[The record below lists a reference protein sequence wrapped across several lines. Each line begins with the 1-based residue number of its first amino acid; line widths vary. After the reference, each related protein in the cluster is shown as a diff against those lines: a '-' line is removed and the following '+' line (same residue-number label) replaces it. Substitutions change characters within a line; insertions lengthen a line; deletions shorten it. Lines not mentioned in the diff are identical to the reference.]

1 MPMMTRAF
9 SLYLVISGSSL
20 EGLILRRNGSTFVNN
35 SGDDNHDDNDSND
48 DDNDDDNDSNDDDN
62 HDDNDSNDDDN
73 HDDNDSNDD
82 DNDDNITLSLYF
94 SYFWLLGTLSS
105 MR

>member
-1 MPMMTRAF
+1 MMTRAF

-35 SGDDNHDDNDSND
+35 SGDDNHDNNDSND
-48 DDNDDDNDSNDDDN
+48 DDNDDDNDDNNDDD
-62 HDDNDSNDDDN
+62 DD
-73 HDDNDSNDD
+73 
-82 DNDDNITLSLYF
+82 DDNITLSLYF

>member
-1 MPMMTRAF
+1 MMTRAF

-35 SGDDNHDDNDSND
+35 SGDDNHDNNDSND
-48 DDNDDDNDSNDDDN
+48 DDNDDDNDDNNDDD
-62 HDDNDSNDDDN
+62 DDD
-73 HDDNDSNDD
+73 DD
-82 DNDDNITLSLYF
+82 ITLSLYF

>member
-1 MPMMTRAF
+1 MMTRAF

-48 DDNDDDNDSNDDDN
+48 DDNDDDNDDNDDD
-62 HDDNDSNDDDN
+62 DDD
-73 HDDNDSNDD
+73 
-82 DNDDNITLSLYF
+82 DDNITLPLYF

>member
-1 MPMMTRAF
+1 MTRAF

-48 DDNDDDNDSNDDDN
+48 DDNDDDNDDNDDD
-62 HDDNDSNDDDN
+62 DDD
-73 HDDNDSNDD
+73 D
-82 DNDDNITLSLYF
+82 DDNITLSLYF

>member
-1 MPMMTRAF
+1 MMTRAF

-48 DDNDDDNDSNDDDN
+48 DDNDDDNDDNDDD
-62 HDDNDSNDDDN
+62 
-73 HDDNDSNDD
+73 
-82 DNDDNITLSLYF
+82 DDNITLSLYF

>member
-48 DDNDDDNDSNDDDN
+48 DDNDD
-62 HDDNDSNDDDN
+62 
-73 HDDNDSNDD
+73 
-82 DNDDNITLSLYF
+82 NITLSLYF

>member
-73 HDDNDSNDD
+73 
-82 DNDDNITLSLYF
+82 DDNITLSLYF

>member
-1 MPMMTRAF
+1 M
-9 SLYLVISGSSL
+9 YLVISGSSL

-35 SGDDNHDDNDSND
+35 SGDDNHDGNDSND
-48 DDNDDDNDSNDDDN
+48 DDNDDDNDDNDDD
-62 HDDNDSNDDDN
+62 DDD
-73 HDDNDSNDD
+73 
-82 DNDDNITLSLYF
+82 DDNITLSLYF

>member
-1 MPMMTRAF
+1 MMTRAF

-35 SGDDNHDDNDSND
+35 SGDDNHDNNDSND
-48 DDNDDDNDSNDDDN
+48 DDNDDDNDDNNDDD
-62 HDDNDSNDDDN
+62 
-73 HDDNDSNDD
+73 
-82 DNDDNITLSLYF
+82 DDNITLSLYF

>member
-62 HDDNDSNDDDN
+62 
-73 HDDNDSNDD
+73 
-82 DNDDNITLSLYF
+82 DDNITLSLYF

>member
-1 MPMMTRAF
+1 MMTRAF

-48 DDNDDDNDSNDDDN
+48 DDNDD
-62 HDDNDSNDDDN
+62 
-73 HDDNDSNDD
+73 
-82 DNDDNITLSLYF
+82 NITLSLYF